1 MGSRSLV
8 AVLLLG
14 LAACEDNT
22 GPGGPSR
29 LDFAVGPPS
38 AAVGSVLVPDVVVAA
53 RSEAG
58 ETVGDWQGTVALS
71 LASGGD
77 GILQGTTTVEAVA
90 GTAIFDDLR
99 MSEAGYGY
107 QLVASSDGLES
118 EPSEPFDVHE
128 IFVSDYVTSGEEHT
142 CALRAGGKAYCWG
155 ANDWGQLGNGTWTDA
170 SLPGTVETSERF
182 ASLTAGGFHTCGL
195 TETGIGY
202 CWGSNQDGQLGAAS
216 GEACPDPS
224 SQGLR
229 PCSTTP
235 IAITG
240 GVTWSKLAAGTHHT
254 CGLTAQGEVLCWG
267 SGFYGQLGAGEGV
280 QSADLPTPV
289 AGGHEFVDM
298 DAGYLHTCGIDQD
311 GRVYCWGSNIYGE
324 VGDNSLGLHRY
335 EPVPAITEERFS
347 SVYAGGTVCHGQTC
361 AITPD
366 GDTWCWGRN
375 YQSGLNGAGQ
385 FATVPTPLAGDPGLA
400 EVAVGGYMV
409 CGIGVDRALYCWGEG
424 AYSRLGL
431 GSGNSVFT
439 PTAVLPEM
447 SFSSVGPRNDHACA
461 VAATGAT
468 YCWGRNNRGQ
478 LGSSSSQEGWSI
490 PVAVW
495 QD

>member
-1 MGSRSLV
+1 
-8 AVLLLG
+8 
-14 LAACEDNT
+14 
-22 GPGGPSR
+22 
-29 LDFAVGPPS
+29 
-38 AAVGSVLVPDVVVAA
+38 
-53 RSEAG
+53 
-58 ETVGDWQGTVALS
+58 
-71 LASGGD
+71 
-77 GILQGTTTVEAVA
+77 
-90 GTAIFDDLR
+90 
-99 MSEAGYGY
+99 
-107 QLVASSDGLES
+107 
-118 EPSEPFDVHE
+118 
-128 IFVSDYVTSGEEHT
+128 
-142 CALRAGGKAYCWG
+142 
-155 ANDWGQLGNGTWTDA
+155 
-170 SLPGTVETSERF
+170 
-182 ASLTAGGFHTCGL
+182 
-195 TETGIGY
+195 
-202 CWGSNQDGQLGAAS
+202 
-216 GEACPDPS
+216 
-224 SQGLR
+224 
-229 PCSTTP
+229 
-235 IAITG
+235 
-240 GVTWSKLAAGTHHT
+240 
-254 CGLTAQGEVLCWG
+254 
-267 SGFYGQLGAGEGV
+267 
-280 QSADLPTPV
+280 
-289 AGGHEFVDM
+289 
-298 DAGYLHTCGIDQD
+298 
-311 GRVYCWGSNIYGE
+311 
-324 VGDNSLGLHRY
+324 
-335 EPVPAITEERFS
+335 VPAITEERFS

-447 SFSSVGPRNDHACA
+447 SFSSVGPGNDHACA